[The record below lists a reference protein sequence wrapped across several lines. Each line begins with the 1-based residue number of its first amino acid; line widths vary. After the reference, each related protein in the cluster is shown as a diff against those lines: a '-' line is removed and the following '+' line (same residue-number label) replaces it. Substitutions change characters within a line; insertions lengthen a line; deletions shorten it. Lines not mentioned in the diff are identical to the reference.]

1 MEGLIWGGS
10 IIKGCRVRTSYVCK
24 YVSTYER
31 TNVRTSIRVRTYT
44 RSKSNQNR
52 TRTHVRSSVPMYVF
66 SFFLVHHRL
75 PISRGSFKD
84 LWYVKYPQIHPA
96 WFHESCTMSNTETPY
111 FSPRE
116 AFASIPFLKP
126 VKGIKGKQFFGEFYQ
141 LNTWWVSD
149 ERFLDEHLQCQI
161 CKRGEKEKYK
171 WPLWRCKWCNGA
183 FCPHHI
189 TKVVSMRNAPLG
201 WCVECYRR
209 GQIIQ
214 KAHQEDDARKR
225 KRIEDERDMRK
236 KNRQADADATLLN
249 TKRDAGAEKIQR
261 RTQCSRGCAGV
272 PKETF
277 QSAPWHKHHH
287 VRGCI

>member
-1 MEGLIWGGS
+1 MVYQRGGGGFNL
-10 IIKGCRVRTSYVCK
+10 KGCRVRTSYVCK

-141 LNTWWVSD
+141 LNTWRVSD
-149 ERFLDEHLQCQI
+149 ERLSGKHLQCQI
-161 CKRGEKEKYK
+161 CERGEKAKYA

-214 KAHQEDDARKR
+214 KAHQEDAQKR

-236 KNRQADADATLLN
+236 KKREADAEATLLN
-249 TKRDAGAEKIQR
+249 TKRDAGAENIQR

-272 PKETF
+272 PKKEF
-277 QSAPWHKHHH
+277 QDCPWHEHHH
-287 VRGCI
+287 N